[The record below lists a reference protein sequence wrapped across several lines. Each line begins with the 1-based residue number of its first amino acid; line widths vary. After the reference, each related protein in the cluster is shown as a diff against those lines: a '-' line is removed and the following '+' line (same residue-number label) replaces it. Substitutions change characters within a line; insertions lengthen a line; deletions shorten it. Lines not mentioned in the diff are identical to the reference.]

1 MGSTRRTK
9 SHKSTDCYAGLIFIC
24 FGVLALLLARSLPMG
39 TAMRMGPGYFP
50 TMLGAML
57 ALLGLIVSARG
68 LWLGKGAIQP
78 WFLRPL
84 LLVFGAVLAFAFLID
99 TFGLLAAT
107 LALITLSSLGGQERR
122 LWETALLSLM
132 LMVLAVGLFVYGL
145 GLPFKVWPV

>member
-1 MGSTRRTK
+1 MSFTGKIKIRNGK
-9 SHKSTDCYAGLIFIC
+9 DFYAGLIFFF

-57 ALLGLIVSARG
+57 ALLGLSISARG

-84 LLVFGAVLAFAFLID
+84 LLVSGAVLAFAFLID

-132 LMVLAVGLFVYGL
+132 LMILAVGFFVYGL